1 MRTILLV
8 HVLAL
13 QTSLAFASPVHATTS
28 YLLLADSLICPAQV
42 VVACEQL
49 SPNLLDYGL
58 ATVTAGTCLDSILS
72 TADLSQFDTVCSRG
86 TIARRFQVSYCD
98 GSSAECVQN
107 VVVNHTQNFFIKF
120 PDDIYSDF
128 CDGTNDYGMPV
139 VFGDDCEMVVI
150 SYNDQIV
157 TPVPDACI
165 IILRDWTIINWC
177 TFNPQMNVDYVPN
190 PRPSPFNQN
199 PSNHVGPIVSACGT
213 APPWAS
219 TVVKL
224 TPTDLAPTD
233 YCTFWNPNANGYKY
247 TQSIRVFDYIGPVFT
262 DCASSTSSIADTT
275 DNDPEYWNLDPTGLD
290 LAETAVDLNTT
301 LTDVC
306 YGGEVGAP
314 YQLYLDLNADGVWET
329 VIDSRFPQPTGMLR
343 YDNANTP
350 NYMGGTLLA
359 FDNRPVPTEQKWR
372 FVLQWTS
379 IGTESTMSVRWN
391 TEASPNTLVV
401 PELPNGRHKIQWNG
415 EDQCGNTSLCERL
428 FNVGDTL
435 LVSTLSPQNQGFAL
449 FQNEPNPFGS
459 NTRIRFELPEY
470 TTATLSVWDASGRV
484 LYRQTD
490 DYAPGIHS
498 VNLGKENLGTPG
510 VLFYKLEAGAHV
522 AWRKMVLGW

>member
-190 PRPSPFNQN
+190 PRPSPFNQTQ
-199 PSNHVGPIVSACGT
+199 VIM
-213 APPWAS
+213 
-219 TVVKL
+219 
-224 TPTDLAPTD
+224 LARSFP
-233 YCTFWNPNANGYKY
+233 
-247 TQSIRVFDYIGPVFT
+247 
-262 DCASSTSSIADTT
+262 
-275 DNDPEYWNLDPTGLD
+275 
-290 LAETAVDLNTT
+290 LA
-301 LTDVC
+301 
-306 YGGEVGAP
+306 
-314 YQLYLDLNADGVWET
+314 
-329 VIDSRFPQPTGMLR
+329 
-343 YDNANTP
+343 
-350 NYMGGTLLA
+350 
-359 FDNRPVPTEQKWR
+359 
-372 FVLQWTS
+372 
-379 IGTESTMSVRWN
+379 
-391 TEASPNTLVV
+391 
-401 PELPNGRHKIQWNG
+401 GRHHLG
-415 EDQCGNTSLCERL
+415 HPPLSSLRRL
-428 FNVGDTL
+428 
-435 LVSTLSPQNQGFAL
+435 
-449 FQNEPNPFGS
+449 
-459 NTRIRFELPEY
+459 I
-470 TTATLSVWDASGRV
+470 
-484 LYRQTD
+484 
-490 DYAPGIHS
+490 
-498 VNLGKENLGTPG
+498 
-510 VLFYKLEAGAHV
+510 
-522 AWRKMVLGW
+522 